1 MKNILF
7 GAVMLMGTF
16 AFANTI
22 EVKEINSIQ
31 TNFKFETVQEF
42 NGWCEIRI
50 YRGNELIYYSYA
62 PAESEAAC
70 ELRYKLK
77 YFEYAYGG

>member
-1 MKNILF
+1 
-7 GAVMLMGTF
+7 MGTF

-62 PAESEAAC
+62 PAAC

>member
-1 MKNILF
+1 
-7 GAVMLMGTF
+7 MGTF
-16 AFANTI
+16 AFANMNGI
-22 EVKEINSIQ
+22 KEIKSIQ
-31 TNFKFETVQEF
+31 TNYKVQTVKDY